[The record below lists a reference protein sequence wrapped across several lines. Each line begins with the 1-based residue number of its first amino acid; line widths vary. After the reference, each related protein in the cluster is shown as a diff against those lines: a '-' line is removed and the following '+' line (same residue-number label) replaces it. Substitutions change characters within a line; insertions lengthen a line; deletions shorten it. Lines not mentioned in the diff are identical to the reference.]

1 MQVLERETLG
11 RNESELGGSG
21 DLGRRAPSAGPS
33 AGRIEQEHLWWD
45 PKDSELSMS
54 RVKPGETL
62 VEARSGYDVQ
72 IYRMTCV

>member
-33 AGRIEQEHLWWD
+33 AGRIEQEHL
-45 PKDSELSMS
+45 
-54 RVKPGETL
+54 
-62 VEARSGYDVQ
+62 
-72 IYRMTCV
+72 